1 LARIEAAPNFLAT
14 LGQVKEFLIIQ
25 DADSAECKYVQLLS
39 ELREMTQILRWSP
52 GCCRPA
58 RFFGMRSAQ
67 GRLRVQAVMELVR
80 QAGLLSLREYILNHY
95 CVLYAHSGQEVVLLS
110 VRHQRQL
117 VYQATR
123 PAGPA

>member
-1 LARIEAAPNFLAT
+1 
-14 LGQVKEFLIIQ
+14 
-25 DADSAECKYVQLLS
+25 
-39 ELREMTQILRWSP
+39 
-52 GCCRPA
+52 
-58 RFFGMRSAQ
+58 
-67 GRLRVQAVMELVR
+67 MELVR